1 MLTARKSQQD
11 IYQFMLFDAD
21 NGKCLGKFY
30 VRQHNNRTANQSHF
44 THEIA
49 THAIRLTP
57 RARLT
62 NATDVMVT

>member
-11 IYQFMLFDAD
+11 IYKFMLFDVD
-21 NGKCLGKFY
+21 SKKCLDVFY
-30 VRQHNNRTANQSHF
+30 VRKHNNRTANQSHV

-49 THAIRLTP
+49 THPIRLTP